1 MNSSKLDKVS
11 EFDGDGRF
19 KIEIDRTMA
28 LLRSFRKKY
37 PFVKKPEL
45 INALTSNEIFNDS
58 SGEVGNFFH
67 GIEYNRK
74 PIEHHYLV
82 SKVYRNIRNK
92 LDEFKDLLY
101 VVVDKNKSI
110 AQKVDA
116 NWEEI
121 SGMGDDRHIA
131 KKIIFC
137 FNYETNCVLPIF
149 KTSDLEYF
157 CRKITGHL
165 NVTDRYFRMSLGEKY
180 QFLNSELLRNKEK
193 MLETKSWELAY
204 FSRFLYETYPPPQSI
219 TSYVTSKER
228 EHEKEKR
235 EQKGNYRNLV
245 ELLNKLKTENKISA
259 VERRNYEKSW
269 RNQPN
274 NRDLLMK
281 ELEHKRGN

>member
-1 MNSSKLDKVS
+1 LNSSKLEKVS
-11 EFDGDGRF
+11 EFDVDGMF

-28 LLRSFRKKY
+28 LLQSFRKKY
-37 PFVKKPEL
+37 PFVKNPDL
-45 INALTSNEIFNDS
+45 INALTPNDIFNDS

-67 GIEYNRK
+67 WIEYNRK

-121 SGMGDDRHIA
+121 SGMGNDRHIA
-131 KKIIFC
+131 KKI
-137 FNYETNCVLPIF
+137 
-149 KTSDLEYF
+149 TSDLEYF

-193 MLETKSWELAY
+193 MLETKPWELPY

-228 EHEKEKR
+228 KNEKEKR

-245 ELLNKLKTENKISA
+245 ELLNKLKKENKISA

-274 NRDLLMK
+274 NRDLLIK
-281 ELEHKRGN
+281 ELEHKKG